1 MNRALVV
8 TLIKKDWYLSRV
20 PLTIIAI
27 AGALSTAILYLRS
40 EIGGIVSM
48 ISTIIALV
56 FLSIL
61 LPQLTV
67 VNERRE
73 RTLAFAM
80 SLPISSM
87 EYTAAKVVGNLSAFL
102 MIWLA
107 ISGAFIGIIALGP
120 YDGIIPIA
128 VVCAFAPF
136 MAFSLM
142 LAVAIVAESELWA
155 MVTMG
160 ICNVAYSF
168 AWLAILRLNLLKDAR
183 SPVPVWNERI
193 LAVLG
198 TEITVIVVAIALTF
212 YLQSR
217 KTDFV

>member
-20 PLTIIAI
+20 PLTMIAI
-27 AGALSTAILYLRS
+27 AGAISTGLLYLRS
-40 EIGGIVSM
+40 ETGGIVSM

-67 VNERRE
+67 LNERRE
-73 RTLAFAM
+73 KTLAFAM

-102 MIWLA
+102 LLWLA
-107 ISGAFIGIIALGP
+107 ISGAFIGTIALGP
-120 YDGIIPIA
+120 YDGIIPLA
-128 VVCAFAPF
+128 VISAFAPF

-142 LAVAIVAESELWA
+142 LAVAIVAESELLA

-160 ICNVAYSF
+160 VCNVAYSF
-168 AWLAILRLNLLKDAR
+168 AWLAIIRFDLIKDVR

-198 TEITVIVVAIALTF
+198 TEITVILVAIALTF

-217 KTDFV
+217 KTNFV